1 MIAYLHLDHYM
12 PLIIILLKPSIEK
25 WWHDLICPNH
35 VIIKFFQSTYMKY
48 LFIEQHP
55 FFYKIPTEPD
65 VLKKNVTFLKYN
77 IWTVPIITD
86 HDFCFH
92 LIISADSNSYFIYI
106 FIWLAAPSFHCIVN
120 WSCCLVW
127 ISVILLFIIIWCN
140 ALNEILR
147 ILYIIVQVLPL
158 SFRYYEE
165 SATSA
170 CDRNWFCFWIFGGK
184 FLICFAPSMDFNRWL
199 KMV

>member
-1 MIAYLHLDHYM
+1 MELVEWILFYLRNNCLTGQSIRASLNTVVSSFLVQHMIAYLHLDHYM

-86 HDFCFH
+86 HMTF
-92 LIISADSNSYFIYI
+92 A
-106 FIWLAAPSFHCIVN
+106 FIWSSQQIA
-120 WSCCLVW
+120 
-127 ISVILLFIIIWCN
+127 ILT
-140 ALNEILR
+140 
-147 ILYIIVQVLPL
+147 LYIYLFGLQLLPFIAL
-158 SFRYYEE
+158 LTGVAVWYGYQ
-165 SATSA
+165 
-170 CDRNWFCFWIFGGK
+170 
-184 FLICFAPSMDFNRWL
+184 
-199 KMV
+199 

>member
-1 MIAYLHLDHYM
+1 MNSSNNNRPY
-12 PLIIILLKPSIEK
+12 
-25 WWHDLICPNH
+25 
-35 VIIKFFQSTYMKY
+35 
-48 LFIEQHP
+48 
-55 FFYKIPTEPD
+55 
-65 VLKKNVTFLKYN
+65 
-77 IWTVPIITD
+77 
-86 HDFCFH
+86 DFCFH

-184 FLICFAPSMDFNRWL
+184 FLICFAPSMDFNRWFNTGFYL
-199 KMV
+199 LPQCAITNSLEQPLSYPLLSCLSVLTTWFLLGLAYP